1 MKIIVADDSVL
12 FREGL
17 SALLTQFGHE
27 VIEQTPDAPSL
38 SKRVSS
44 RQEPAPDLVIT
55 DIRMPPHRGNDGL
68 NAALR
73 IREQQPHIPIIVL
86 SQYVADAYALQWI
99 TASGKQQ
106 RPAGVG
112 YLLKERIGEV
122 SDFMHAVHAVAA
134 GGVVIDPEVVQSI
147 LKPGK
152 SNRLQLLT
160 PREEEVLSHMARGLT
175 NAEIA
180 SEMYLS
186 AAGVA
191 KHISG
196 IFTSLNLDQE
206 TGNRRVLA
214 VLEYVAQ
221 SDAQDER

>member
-17 SALLTQFGHE
+17 SSLLTHFGHN
-27 VIEQTPDAPSL
+27 VIDQAPDAPSL
-38 SKRVSS
+38 SSRVSN
-44 RQEPAPDLVIT
+44 RLKPAPDLVIT

-68 NAALR
+68 NAALH

-99 TASGKQQ
+99 TASSKHQ
-106 RPAGVG
+106 RPAGLG
-112 YLLKERIGEV
+112 YLLKERVGDV
-122 SDFMHAVHAVAA
+122 SDFMHALNAVAA
-134 GGVVIDPEVVQSI
+134 GGVVIDPDVVQSI

-160 PREEEVLSHMARGLT
+160 PREEEVLAHMARGLT

-180 SEMYLS
+180 NAMYLS
-186 AAGVA
+186 TAGVA

-196 IFTSLNLDQE
+196 IFTNLNLDAE

-221 SDAQDER
+221 REAREER